1 MGWTDDEIDKL
12 AKNASA
18 NQKVEYNNAYWKEME
33 ALLDAEKPAK
43 KRFGWWFFGAMTVLI
58 IIGTGLYY
66 RMDKTIKKDTVLA
79 HDLTNVQT
87 NEQAN
92 PLLQPENDSFTE
104 EQNQIVN
111 QQSLSMN
118 TKEISS
124 EEHQILSVPS
134 SAKTD
139 LNSLKRR
146 DVSTFVHEKSDDSE
160 KTVQNDQLNGK
171 FELAAF
177 ASDQNIIPDFETE
190 RNFQE
195 DKQEENE
202 QQTETSQS
210 ELLENEVAKN
220 MAEDPTLQKRIG
232 FYVAAGAGAGASYI
246 KTSNELMIQWRVN
259 MGVDYTIANNF
270 RFGAGAGFRQQL
282 VNNLTVERSREYYS
296 FGLIDVNQSINYD
309 RLQFVD
315 LNVHAHYLFRKM
327 AVGIEITPSYLVSVR
342 ANMKQT
348 QIEYDNS
355 FVDEVM
361 TTKLE
366 KQFVKSDN
374 FNSFGLDA
382 GISFHYQFKYK
393 MSIQAV
399 ASTRLNKIL
408 TNNDF
413 RGEQNRFPVKLE
425 LGLIKRF

>member
-18 NQKVEYNNAYWKEME
+18 DQKVEYNDAYWKEME

-43 KRFGWWFFGAMTVLI
+43 KRFGWWFFGATILLI

-66 RMDKTIKKDTVLA
+66 MMDQTIKKDTVLA
-79 HDLTNVQT
+79 YDLTNVQT
-87 NEQAN
+87 NEQVN
-92 PLLQPENDSFTE
+92 TRLQQENDSFTSE
-104 EQNQIVN
+104 GNQIVN
-111 QQSLSMN
+111 QQSPSLD

-124 EEHQILSVPS
+124 EEYQTLLVASPI
-134 SAKTD
+134 KKD
-139 LNSLKRR
+139 LNSLKAR
-146 DVSTFVHEKSDDSE
+146 DINTISFEKSDDSE
-160 KTVQNDQLNGK
+160 KTVQNDRLNGN
-171 FELAAF
+171 FELTAF
-177 ASDQNIIPDFETE
+177 SDDQNIIPDLETG
-190 RNFQE
+190 RAFQE
-195 DKQEENE
+195 DKQEDNE
-202 QQTETSQS
+202 QHTEASQL
-210 ELLENEVAKN
+210 ELLENNVAKN

-246 KTSNELMIQWRVN
+246 KTSNELMIQWRIS
-259 MGVDYTIANNF
+259 MGVDYMIANSF

-282 VNNLTVERSREYYS
+282 VNNLTVERNREYYS

-309 RLQFVD
+309 RLQFID

-366 KQFVKSDN
+366 KQFVRSEN
-374 FNSFGLDA
+374 FNAFGLDA
-382 GISFHYQFKYK
+382 GISFQYQFKYK
-393 MSIQAV
+393 MSIQAI
-399 ASTRLNKIL
+399 AGTRLNRMLK
-408 TNNDF
+408 NDDF
-413 RGEQNRFPVKLE
+413 RGEQNRFPLKLE
-425 LGLIKRF
+425 VGLIKRF